1 MGYYTRYDLTV
12 DYTKG
17 QAEREK
23 AKENEIQEIKD
34 SNLSEKTKQ
43 RLISGLISDITK
55 EYQNHYVTKSDVV
68 DIIGHDPFNDSCKWY
83 DHEEDIISV
92 SKKFNGVLF
101 VLTGHGEDR
110 DDIWK
115 KYFYNGQMQ
124 VANAKITFDECTLV

>member
-1 MGYYTRYDLTV
+1 MDYNTYYELTV

-23 AKENEIQEIKD
+23 AKETEIQEIKD

-43 RLISGLISDITK
+43 RLISDITK
-55 EYQNHYVTKSDVV
+55 EYQNQYVTQSDVV
-68 DIIGHDPFNDSCKWY
+68 DIIGYNPFNDSCKWY
-83 DHEEDIISV
+83 DHDKDMISV
-92 SKKFNGVLF
+92 SETFNGVLF
-101 VLTGHGEDR
+101 VLTGHGEER

-124 VANAKITFDECTLV
+124 VANAKINFDECTLV

>member
-1 MGYYTRYDLTV
+1 MGYNTSYELTI

-23 AKENEIQEIKD
+23 AKETEIQEIKD

-43 RLISGLISDITK
+43 RLISDITK
-55 EYQNHYVTKSDVV
+55 EYQNHYVTESDVV
-68 DIIGHDPFNDSCKWY
+68 AHIGHNPFNNSCKWY
-83 DHEEDIISV
+83 DHDEVMISV
-92 SKKFNGVLF
+92 SEKFNGILF
-101 VLTGHGEDR
+101 ILYGDGEER

-124 VANAKITFDECTLV
+124 VAKVKLTFDECTLV